1 MDYEKQINS
10 LAGETLAL
18 QMIVASL
25 CDRLCEVS
33 PHIFQA
39 IATAFED
46 AAGHAE
52 NVAISF
58 GKSAAPEHTLKALR
72 IVEEIR
78 AVAVRDRQQPRH
90 GI

>member
-1 MDYEKQINS
+1 MDYEKQINN

-18 QMIVASL
+18 QIIVTSI

-33 PHIFQA
+33 PLIFQA
-39 IATAFED
+39 LTTAFED

-52 NVAISF
+52 NVAINL

-72 IVEEIR
+72 IIEEIR
-78 AVAVRDRQQPRH
+78 AIAIRDNQQPRH
-90 GI
+90 GV